1 MFSAWSR
8 WKHQNGLGACQRK
21 SGYANVTAAIDGVQ
35 FAMSSGN
42 IDAGTIKLYGLKDS

>member
-1 MFSAWSR
+1 MSQTNTYIPSNRSTRVNVA
-8 WKHQNGLGACQRK
+8 
-21 SGYANVTAAIDGVQ
+21 GYCNVTAAIDGVQ